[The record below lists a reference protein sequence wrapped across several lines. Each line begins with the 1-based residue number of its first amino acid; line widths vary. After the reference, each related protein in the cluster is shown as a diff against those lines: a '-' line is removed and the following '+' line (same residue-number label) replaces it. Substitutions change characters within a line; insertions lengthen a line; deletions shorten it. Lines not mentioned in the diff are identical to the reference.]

1 MLQYTLSNILI
12 IEEKI
17 LDNSNN
23 LTPILPNDTINML
36 CTIEYKFKER
46 KQYKSKYNNPK
57 PISFSDIRLNLNKLS
72 NKSYSLYFK
81 QIISVLHI
89 LNKDESTDIFRDI
102 FLHISKN
109 QFMVKPYSELSASL
123 LEIFPEYSTIF
134 YDYNNEFIKNINDSS
149 FNYTSS
155 SDYNEHEINKIKD
168 NLKAN
173 AVFYTNNFIITN
185 SYDNIINNILTLQNI
200 INSIING
207 DQIHISKYKNKL
219 ELVSDIIFL
228 YNKNSI
234 NIIYNLPSYHTI
246 LENINYVI
254 SKKANTNISRRV
266 IFNHMDTL
274 DLYNK
279 ILKYK

>member
-12 IEEKI
+12 IEENF

-57 PISFSDIRLNLNKLS
+57 PISFSDIRVNLNKLS

-89 LNKDESTDIFRDI
+89 LNKDESTNIFTDI

-134 YDYNNEFIKNINDSS
+134 YDYNNKFIKNINDSS
-149 FNYTSS
+149 FNYTS

-168 NLKAN
+168 NLKAT

-219 ELVSDIIFL
+219 ELVSDIVFL
-228 YNKNSI
+228 YNKHSI

-246 LENINYVI
+246 LENINYII